1 MMRILVG
8 RFFLQSDCANWV
20 NAAATLDWFVVE
32 SWKIV
37 ANSGTDVSSAIA
49 ALAFSPVKAK
59 RHKISFFIIFIL
71 AIIFLYALDK
81 I

>member
-20 NAAATLDWFVVE
+20 NAAATLAWSVVE

-49 ALAFSPVKAK
+49 TLAFSPVKANK
-59 RHKISFFIIFIL
+59 HKMSF
-71 AIIFLYALDK
+71 
-81 I
+81 

>member
-20 NAAATLDWFVVE
+20 NAAATLAWSVVE

-49 ALAFSPVKAK
+49 TLAFSPVKAK
-59 RHKISFFIIFIL
+59 KHKMSF
-71 AIIFLYALDK
+71 
-81 I
+81 